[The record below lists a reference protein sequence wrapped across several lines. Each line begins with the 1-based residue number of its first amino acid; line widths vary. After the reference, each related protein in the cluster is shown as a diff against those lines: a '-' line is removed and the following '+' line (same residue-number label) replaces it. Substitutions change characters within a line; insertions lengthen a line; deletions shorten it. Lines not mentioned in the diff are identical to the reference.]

1 MYGLQETRKSD
12 RNEKY
17 EIQEEIKMEQNH
29 MEMPKIAMG
38 AWAWGNDGTFG
49 NTLTEEELRP
59 VFQTAM
65 DQGLNLWDTAY
76 VYGMGTSETV
86 LGSFLKSIPREN
98 YLVSTKFT
106 PQCADPEAGNAV
118 TAMYEGSAERLGT
131 EFMDFYW
138 IHNPV
143 GAPKW
148 ITELIPLAKSGK
160 IGKIGVSN
168 HSLSEIK
175 EAEAILGK
183 EGLHISAVQNHY
195 SPLNRSSETS
205 GILDYCKEK
214 GMVFF
219 SYMVLE
225 QGALSG
231 KYDREHPFPEGSDRA
246 KAYNP
251 VLGQLAELNA
261 GLKEIADRHQVGI
274 AQIPVAWAIAK
285 GTLPI
290 IGVTKVSHV
299 EDAAKA
305 AKIVLSADEIE
316 TMESLADKAD
326 INVIRMWEKEMK

>member
-1 MYGLQETRKSD
+1 
-12 RNEKY
+12 
-17 EIQEEIKMEQNH
+17 

-38 AWAWGNDGTFG
+38 AWAWGNDRTFG

-86 LGSFLKSIPREN
+86 LGSFLKSIPRES

-106 PQCADPEAGNAV
+106 PQCADPEVQNAV

-160 IGKIGVSN
+160 IGKIGV
-168 HSLSEIK
+168 
-175 EAEAILGK
+175 
-183 EGLHISAVQNHY
+183 
-195 SPLNRSSETS
+195 
-205 GILDYCKEK
+205 
-214 GMVFF
+214 
-219 SYMVLE
+219 
-225 QGALSG
+225 
-231 KYDREHPFPEGSDRA
+231 
-246 KAYNP
+246 
-251 VLGQLAELNA
+251 
-261 GLKEIADRHQVGI
+261 
-274 AQIPVAWAIAK
+274 
-285 GTLPI
+285 
-290 IGVTKVSHV
+290 TKVSHV

-305 AKIVLSADEIE
+305 AKIVLSADEIAA
-316 TMESLADKAD
+316 MESLADKAD
-326 INVIRMWEKEMK
+326 INVIRMWKKR